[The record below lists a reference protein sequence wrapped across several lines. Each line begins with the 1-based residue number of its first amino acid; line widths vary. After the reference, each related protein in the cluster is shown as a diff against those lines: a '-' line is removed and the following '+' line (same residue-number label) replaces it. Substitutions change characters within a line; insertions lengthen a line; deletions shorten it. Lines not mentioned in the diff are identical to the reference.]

1 MIVTVGSIRG
11 APGATSWA
19 LLLAAAWP
27 AEFDEQRVVL
37 EADPAGGVI
46 GARYGLGVEPGALRL
61 VTSMRRNGTTGIDVD
76 SSARIIEPG
85 LLVLPGPESGEQA
98 RPVWVDSA
106 TDIARRLT
114 VDERAWIVDI
124 GRSDETNPSVAF
136 ARHSKLTVLVV
147 GCRPEDLVQV
157 PARVAALHR
166 HGGRVAVIVSAR
178 CEFTPADVESFSGAD
193 AVWVV
198 DPRSDLIEEVGSLL
212 GARRARRSWLWR
224 QSLDVA
230 AGVAQLAHAPLPTT
244 SVAGGG
250 R

>member
-19 LLLAAAWP
+19 LMLGAAWP

-61 VTSMRRNGTTGIDVD
+61 VTAMRRNGSTAIDVEG
-76 SSARIIEPG
+76 SARIIDAG
-85 LLVLPGPESGEQA
+85 LLVVPGSELGEQA

-106 TDIARRLT
+106 IDVARRLT
-114 VDERAWIVDI
+114 VDERVWIVDI
-124 GRSDETNPSVAF
+124 GRSDETNPCVAF

-147 GCRPEDLVQV
+147 GARPEDLVQL
-157 PARVAALHR
+157 PARVAALRR
-166 HGGRVAVIVSAR
+166 HGGRVAAIVSAR
-178 CEFTPADVESFSGAD
+178 CEFTAADVESFSGAD

-198 DPRSDLIEEVGSLL
+198 DPRSDLIDEVGSLL

-224 QSLDVA
+224 QSLEVA
-230 AGVAQLAHAPLPTT
+230 AGVAQLAHAPLPAV
-244 SVAGGG
+244 SAAGGG